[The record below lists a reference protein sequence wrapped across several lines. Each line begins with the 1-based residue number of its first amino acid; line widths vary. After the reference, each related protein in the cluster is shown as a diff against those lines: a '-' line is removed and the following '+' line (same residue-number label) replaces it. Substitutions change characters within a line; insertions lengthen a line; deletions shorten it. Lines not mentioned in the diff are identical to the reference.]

1 MWQYLFAADLYNS
14 AAPAAISLGVENFAS
29 VSGAYRTLTSPPPA
43 GTVVPPQFI
52 HGAMPMKGVIL
63 AGGLGTR
70 LHPLTKITN
79 KHLLPVYSKPMIYY
93 PIECLVRA
101 GITDIMIVTGGNS
114 AGDFIRLLENGEEFG
129 LQRLHYAYQK
139 GEGGIAA
146 ALALARGFVE
156 DDKVCVVLGDNIL
169 ERTIRKAAET
179 FERQL
184 TGAKVFLKEVAN
196 PESYGIADIEG
207 KRIVRITEK
216 PKKPRSNLAVIGVY
230 MYGPDVFDVLPR
242 LRPSA
247 RGELEITD
255 VNNHYIAEGTMTYE
269 IVEGWWADAGESVD
283 SWVEATQLV
292 ATSGA
297 NIGE

>member
-1 MWQYLFAADLYNS
+1 
-14 AAPAAISLGVENFAS
+14 
-29 VSGAYRTLTSPPPA
+29 
-43 GTVVPPQFI
+43 
-52 HGAMPMKGVIL
+52 MKGVIL

-101 GITDIMIVTGGNS
+101 GIADIMIVTGGNS

-129 LQRLHYAYQK
+129 LSRLHYAYQK

-156 DDKVCVVLGDNIL
+156 NQKVCVVLGDNIL
-169 ERTIRKAAET
+169 QYSIRKAVRD
-179 FERQL
+179 FERQK
-184 TGAKVFLKEVAN
+184 TGAKVFLKAVDN
-196 PESYGIADIEG
+196 PQAYGIAEVKG

-216 PKKPRSNLAVIGVY
+216 PKTPKSNLAVIGVY
-230 MYGPDVFDVLPR
+230 MYGPDVFEVIPTLK
-242 LRPSA
+242 PSA

-255 VNNHYIAEGTMTYE
+255 VNNHYVRAGTMTCE
-269 IVEGWWADAGESVD
+269 VIEGWWADAGESVD
-283 SWVEATQLV
+283 SWVEANRLV
-292 ATSGA
+292 AASGA
-297 NIGE
+297 NNAP

>member
-1 MWQYLFAADLYNS
+1 
-14 AAPAAISLGVENFAS
+14 
-29 VSGAYRTLTSPPPA
+29 
-43 GTVVPPQFI
+43 
-52 HGAMPMKGVIL
+52 
-63 AGGLGTR
+63 
-70 LHPLTKITN
+70 
-79 KHLLPVYSKPMIYY
+79 
-93 PIECLVRA
+93 
-101 GITDIMIVTGGNS
+101 
-114 AGDFIRLLENGEEFG
+114 
-129 LQRLHYAYQK
+129 
-139 GEGGIAA
+139 
-146 ALALARGFVE
+146 VE

-230 MYGPDVFDVLPR
+230 MYGPDVFDVLPA
-242 LRPSA
+242 LKPSA